1 MTRGFAFLLPLLAI
15 ATPALAGSK
24 ATYEGLDGP
33 PLLIEVA
40 DNGDARIGATGKAD
54 AYGLL
59 IGEEFYLVSH
69 EDGSWKVARIAD
81 QAAAFDRVLPPIFRT
96 IFGAA
101 GAAGK
106 TPPKLKVVRAGS
118 RTVAGVPGEVYTM
131 TGLDPEKPA
140 ETSEMVVTQ
149 DPRLAP
155 AGRALAGFNDAMMVM
170 MRPLIG
176 EMAASEIAQNHA
188 TAALG
193 TPLDVKGGVHLTA
206 FAVAAVDPARLALPA
221 KPQTVDQIVAGIK
234 IRPTT
239 GQ

>member
-1 MTRGFAFLLPLLAI
+1 MTRGFAFLLPRLAI

-101 GAAGK
+101 GG
-106 TPPKLKVVRAGS
+106 